1 MDVFRENL
9 TGALPA
15 VEPPSDLG
23 SDSWRRRPRWP
34 GRPKEAEKADTPE
47 KDGSTDKAG
56 PPEEEKTEPSE
67 AGEDVTPP
75 PAGEEVAAE
84 SPVAGPDAPGPE

>member
-9 TGALPA
+9 AGALPA

-34 GRPKEAEKADTPE
+34 GRPKEAEKTETPE
-47 KDGSTDKAG
+47 EKGSTDKAEIPDEG
-56 PPEEEKTEPSE
+56 KTEPSG

-75 PAGEEVAAE
+75 PAGEEVTAEPPAAE
-84 SPVAGPDAPGPE
+84 PDAPGPE